1 MNPAEAAVA
10 EDAEDVAFLR
20 LTDDV
25 FHDLIGGG
33 DIIRLGVGGAD
44 VFHPPGRIE
53 SFFGGYLLDQWL
65 GTAPLFS
72 LIVLGLGVAAAIRN
86 MLQAVAA
93 DDDT

>member
-1 MNPAEAAVA
+1 MVNPAEAAVA

-44 VFHPPGRIE
+44 VFHQPGRIE
-53 SFFGGYLLDQWL
+53 SFFGGYLLEPRDSRHDNAL
-65 GTAPLFS
+65 G
-72 LIVLGLGVAAAIRN
+72 
-86 MLQAVAA
+86 QA
-93 DDDT
+93 DG